1 MSVVH
6 ELQTVLCWKSVVILV
21 CWPQRTRG
29 CSIHV
34 TVADP
39 SAVHLGQSGLP
50 FYIRRGYAFTEGEW
64 QNWFCSFLGVPLP
77 SMMALIADNRKCPC
91 GRPYD
96 AHAHHVN
103 TCIHCN
109 KTRAH
114 NLLQDCL
121 MSIVRDTDFTVTTRV
136 PTIEVNDRQ
145 LRADIY
151 LPQMVVGVGRGLCID
166 VSRVH
171 DFHGN
176 AANPSQNGTLRHA
189 DRVTEWNIASC
200 GHSLQAWL
208 QWWLEATCSEMSDAG
223 ARIFEVQLVSIN

>member
-1 MSVVH
+1 M
-6 ELQTVLCWKSVVILV
+6 L
-21 CWPQRTRG
+21 
-29 CSIHV
+29 
-34 TVADP
+34 
-39 SAVHLGQSGLP
+39 
-50 FYIRRGYAFTEGEW
+50 
-64 QNWFCSFLGVPLP
+64 
-77 SMMALIADNRKCPC
+77 ALIANNRTCPC

-114 NLLQDCL
+114 NLIQDCL
-121 MSIVRDTDFTVTTRV
+121 ISIASDTDFGATKRV

-151 LPQMVVGVGRGLCID
+151 LPQLVVGGVGRGLCID

-176 AANPSQNGTLRHA
+176 AANPSLNGTLRHA
-189 DRVTEWNIASC
+189 DINHVLSHRAQEKIDKYRAGYAALDVRKAFLPAVVSTSGRIHGDLLRLLYLLADNKTKRHFRDRHEVIDDDSEAYCWRRSGFFWRMRASLGLAC
-200 GHSLQAWL
+200 AQATTL
-208 QWWLEATCSEMSDAG
+208 AAQVFGKGNPRSRAG
-223 ARIFEVQLVSIN
+223 RSSA